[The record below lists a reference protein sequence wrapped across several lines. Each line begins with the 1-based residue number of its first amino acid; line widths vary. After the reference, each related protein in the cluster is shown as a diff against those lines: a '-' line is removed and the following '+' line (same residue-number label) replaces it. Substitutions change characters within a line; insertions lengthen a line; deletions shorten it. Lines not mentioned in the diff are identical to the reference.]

1 MDAEDV
7 RQHAQAYCDALL
19 AGDVDRAI
27 EEFSNELHQHIGE
40 LISQIPLPLT
50 EAEVES
56 VEVAAHSVVANLR
69 LVGATDT
76 VKVATRWKDRDGKPT
91 MVEAS
96 HLVEKR
102 AEAPVEESAGEEPAA
117 AE

>member
-1 MDAEDV
+1 MDIEAV

-27 EEFSNELHQHIGE
+27 EEFSTELHQQIGE

-50 EAEVES
+50 DAEVES
-56 VEVAAHSVVANLR
+56 VEAAAHSVVANLR
-69 LVGATDT
+69 LVGESGT
-76 VKVATRWKDRDGKPT
+76 VKVQTRWKDRDGKPT

-96 HLVEKR
+96 QVVDKPASPL
-102 AEAPVEESAGEEPAA
+102 EEPAGEEAA
-117 AE
+117 PGP

>member
-7 RQHAQAYCDALL
+7 RQHAQPYCDALL

-27 EEFSNELHQHIGE
+27 EEFSNELRQHIGE

-50 EAEVES
+50 EAEIES
-56 VEVAAHSVVANLR
+56 VELGAHAVVARLR

-76 VKVATRWKDRDGKPT
+76 VKVETRWKDRDGKPT

-96 HLVEKR
+96 HVVEK
-102 AEAPVEESAGEEPAA
+102 PEESAEPAGESA
-117 AE
+117 TEE

>member
-56 VEVAAHSVVANLR
+56 VEPGAHAVVAVLR
-69 LVGATDT
+69 LVGASDT
-76 VKVATRWKDRDGKPT
+76 VKVETRWKDRDGKPT

-96 HLVEKR
+96 HVVEKR
-102 AEAPVEESAGEEPAA
+102 PEPVGETPTEESAAGS
-117 AE
+117 

>member
-19 AGDVDRAI
+19 AGNVDRAI
-27 EEFSNELHQHIGE
+27 EEFSKELHQHIGE

-50 EAEVES
+50 EASVES
-56 VEVAAHSVVANLR
+56 VAPGAHAVVAVLH
-69 LVGATDT
+69 LVGSGGT
-76 VKVATRWKDRDGKPT
+76 VKVETRWKDRDGKPT

-96 HLVEKR
+96 HVVEKPAEPTEAEA
-102 AEAPVEESAGEEPAA
+102 AEAPALEQ
-117 AE
+117 